1 MFDALRNIIH
11 IMDIKTV
18 NTILYCKKWN
28 ETVDFYKT
36 KLKLQVTASFEWFVE
51 FKLNEASR
59 LSIAD
64 EGRTS
69 ISSSGGKG
77 HTITMRVDD
86 IGETRSVLEE
96 AGISPAPV
104 KDHPWG
110 ARVIY
115 IYDPEG
121 NRLEFWSPN
130 IKSE

>member
-1 MFDALRNIIH
+1 M
-11 IMDIKTV
+11 MDIKTV
-18 NTILYCKKWN
+18 NTILYCKRWN

-59 LSIAD
+59 LSIAN
-64 EGRTS
+64 EKRTS
-69 ISSSGGKG
+69 VSSSGGKG
-77 HTITMRVDD
+77 LTISMKVDD
-86 IGETRSVLEE
+86 IEETRSVLEE
-96 AGISPAPV
+96 EGVNPTPV

-110 ARVIY
+110 AKVIY

-130 IKSE
+130 IKTD